1 MGDTLQG
8 CCLAQTIPSKV
19 SDTQHDAA
27 RFGSF
32 PDSFCLAFAYIF
44 FLALFLFLLLG
55 KGIGFPV
62 PFMLELYYLL
72 YIYARA
78 HSQAISLKL
87 RKVFGLLKKFGIVNL
102 WGLSK
107 LDRMHFG
114 MNLCQPGA
122 ECMVVTTTLTSYM

>member
-19 SDTQHDAA
+19 SDTQHDAT
-27 RFGSF
+27 RFGFF
-32 PDSFCLAFAYIF
+32 PDSFGLAFAHS

-62 PFMLELYYLL
+62 PFKLELCYLL

-78 HSQAISLKL
+78 HSQEISLKL

>member
-27 RFGSF
+27 RFGIF
-32 PDSFCLAFAYIF
+32 PDSFCLTFAHS

-78 HSQAISLKL
+78 HSQEISLKL
-87 RKVFGLLKKFGIVNL
+87 RKVFGLLKKFRIANL

-114 MNLCQPGA
+114 MSLCQPGA